1 MLFYEFYYQ
10 LYKCITTFFYCI
22 IFLIEIPMTKT
33 AVVIATALTLFAA
46 LYSVNQPT
54 LAVEMPEIVAPWSA
68 EQCTEKL
75 EIECAIEV
83 ERTVRA
89 CAAAFET
96 EGSDIIADIKCAR
109 DLLADKKYCWPCICA
124 EAKKKGWHVVGC

>member
-1 MLFYEFYYQ
+1 
-10 LYKCITTFFYCI
+10 
-22 IFLIEIPMTKT
+22 MTKT
-33 AVVIATALTLFAA
+33 AAVIATAITVFAM
-46 LYSVNQPT
+46 LYSISQPET
-54 LAVEMPEIVAPWSA
+54 QTQVPEVAIRQPWLAEE
-68 EQCTEKL
+68 CTGKL
-75 EIECAIEV
+75 ELECAIEV

-124 EAKKKGWHVVGC
+124 EAKKKQWHIIGC

>member
-1 MLFYEFYYQ
+1 
-10 LYKCITTFFYCI
+10 
-22 IFLIEIPMTKT
+22 MTKT
-33 AVVIATALTLFAA
+33 AAVIATALTLIAA
-46 LYSVNQPT
+46 LYSFNQP
-54 LAVEMPEIVAPWSA
+54 AVTAQIEEIVAPWA
-68 EQCTEKL
+68 PEQCTEKL
-75 EIECAIEV
+75 EIECAIEI

-109 DLLADKKYCWPCICA
+109 DLLGDKKYCWPCICA